1 MGIESAVARA
11 QSDDLKLLPPV
22 KEVEV
27 TPLSVLPWGCS
38 DRVISSWKVTRTVV
52 LLSSFGCKFDPA
64 EVFFTYVVLTQFTQK
79 TYFFVVVVSSLLFLS
94 LYLSFFFSFFFF
106 SFSSSSCFPF
116 LSSNVS
122 SSGPG
127 HVSLLFA
134 NEEQTE
140 AGS

>member
-1 MGIESAVARA
+1 MSCC
-11 QSDDLKLLPPV
+11 LPLAASL
-22 KEVEV
+22 
-27 TPLSVLPWGCS
+27 T
-38 DRVISSWKVTRTVV
+38 
-52 LLSSFGCKFDPA
+52 PA

-79 TYFFVVVVSSLLFLS
+79 TYFFVVVVVVSSLFFSLFFFF
-94 LYLSFFFSFFFF
+94 FFFSFF
-106 SFSSSSCFPF
+106 SSSCFPF

>member
-52 LLSSFGCKFDPA
+52 LLSSFGCKFGELVRISFPGRLQWA
-64 EVFFTYVVLTQFTQK
+64 GTHCLSVLHDLRKASAGQGSFLLLLWLPGLTMCQTDK
-79 TYFFVVVVSSLLFLS
+79 RCSLLESLTVEFL
-94 LYLSFFFSFFFF
+94 
-106 SFSSSSCFPF
+106 PE
-116 LSSNVS
+116 V
-122 SSGPG
+122 P
-127 HVSLLFA
+127 
-134 NEEQTE
+134 
-140 AGS
+140 